1 MNVAL
6 APAWTQVIGGQLYA
20 VRRIGGSIYEV
31 WREGQK
37 LGSFEFL
44 PDTPEGPVAYVH
56 DGPEARAVA
65 DAFVEAYRNELS

>member
-6 APAWTQVIGGQLYA
+6 APAWTQVIDGQVYA

-31 WREGQK
+31 WHEDRK

-44 PDTPEGPVAYVH
+44 PHTSEGPVAYVH
-56 DGPEARAVA
+56 DGAEARAVA
-65 DAFVEAYRNELS
+65 DAFVEAYRNELT

>member
-6 APAWTQVIGGQLYA
+6 APAWTQVIDGKIYS

-31 WREGQK
+31 WREGQN

-44 PDTPEGPVAYVH
+44 PHTEQGPVAYVN

-65 DAFVEAYRNELS
+65 NAFVEAYRNELG

>member
-6 APAWTQVIGGQLYA
+6 APAWSQVLDGKVYS
-20 VRRIGGSIYEV
+20 VRRVGGSTYEV
-31 WREGQK
+31 WREGVK

-44 PDTPEGPVAYVH
+44 PHSAEGPVVYVS

-65 DAFVEAYRNELS
+65 NAFVAAYRNESA